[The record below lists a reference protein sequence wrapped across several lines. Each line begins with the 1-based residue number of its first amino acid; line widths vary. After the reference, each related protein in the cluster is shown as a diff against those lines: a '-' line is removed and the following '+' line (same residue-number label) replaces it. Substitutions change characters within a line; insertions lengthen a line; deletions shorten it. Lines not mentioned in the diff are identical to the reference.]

1 MQYRDTARDDAG
13 DPDTY
18 NHTCQLQEPAM
29 SKKLT
34 ILIEDSVYEGLH
46 RVVGR
51 GSISK
56 FIENLARP
64 HVAQK
69 DLGAQYREAARDPA
83 REREARAWTEGLI
96 GSVDETR

>member
-1 MQYRDTARDDAG
+1 
-13 DPDTY
+13 
-18 NHTCQLQEPAM
+18 M

-64 HVAQK
+64 HVAQI
-69 DLGAQYREAARDPA
+69 DLSAQYREAARDAA
-83 REREARAWTEGLI
+83 RKREAHEWTEGLT
-96 GSVDETR
+96 GGVDETR

>member
-1 MQYRDTARDDAG
+1 
-13 DPDTY
+13 
-18 NHTCQLQEPAM
+18 M

-34 ILIEDSVYEGLH
+34 ILIDDSVYEGLH

-69 DLGAQYREAARDPA
+69 DLGRARMSRRRILEPSIERRHGMQRASA
-83 REREARAWTEGLI
+83 RRVPGRRA
-96 GSVDETR
+96 

>member
-1 MQYRDTARDDAG
+1 MTLAG
-13 DPDTY
+13 PIRIIIRGT
-18 NHTCQLQEPAM
+18 QVLAM

-34 ILIEDSVYEGLH
+34 ILIDDSVYEGLH

-64 HVAQK
+64 HVAHK
-69 DLGAQYREAARDPA
+69 DLGAQYREAARDAA
-83 REREARAWTEGLI
+83 RERVPPRTLGADKG
-96 GSVDETR
+96 

>member
-1 MQYRDTARDDAG
+1 
-13 DPDTY
+13 
-18 NHTCQLQEPAM
+18 M
-29 SKKLT
+29 SRKLT

-56 FIENLARP
+56 LIEDLARP

-69 DLGAQYREAARDPA
+69 DLGAQYREAARDAA
-83 REREARAWTEGLI
+83 REHEARAWI
-96 GSVDETR
+96 GKVSPSEMPGIERVIKIQLGIY

>member
-1 MQYRDTARDDAG
+1 
-13 DPDTY
+13 
-18 NHTCQLQEPAM
+18 M

-34 ILIEDSVYEGLH
+34 ILIDDPVYEGLH

-64 HVAQK
+64 HVAQEN
-69 DLGAQYREAARDPA
+69 LGSQYREAARDA
-83 REREARAWTEGLI
+83 SREREARAWTEGLI
-96 GSVDETR
+96 GNVDETR

>member
-1 MQYRDTARDDAG
+1 
-13 DPDTY
+13 
-18 NHTCQLQEPAM
+18 M

-69 DLGAQYREAARDPA
+69 DLGPSIAR
-83 REREARAWTEGLI
+83 RHGTQRA
-96 GSVDETR
+96 STRRVPGRRA

>member
-1 MQYRDTARDDAG
+1 
-13 DPDTY
+13 
-18 NHTCQLQEPAM
+18 M
-29 SKKLT
+29 SRKLT

-64 HVAQK
+64 HVAQE
-69 DLGAQYREAARDPA
+69 DLRAQYREAARDTA
-83 REREARAWTEGLI
+83 RELKARIWTEGLI
-96 GSVDETR
+96 GGVD

>member
-1 MQYRDTARDDAG
+1 
-13 DPDTY
+13 
-18 NHTCQLQEPAM
+18 M

-56 FIENLARP
+56 FIEDLARP

-69 DLGAQYREAARDPA
+69 DLGDQYREAARDVA
-83 REREARAWTEGLI
+83 REREAAAWTEGMI
-96 GSVDETR
+96 GGVDEAR